1 MFSYKTLYTTIMYQ
15 VKFLLILFL
24 VSFFN
29 INAVYSQTISPKDE
43 IAQNYWNFVEPVLRC
58 QATHE
63 YMIQSS
69 LDYAYFLGFF
79 RNLDPNGNNTVTEFL
94 DMTKTEVIWL
104 ETIKDRLKEVAVPQD
119 EYSLEDRANIIKEMK
134 AIEKEQHVKY
144 YIEWF
149 QSRSVSD
156 VGVFH
161 NNLRQ
166 TIGWCIQQRQK
177 WNNTLDMNSL

>member
-1 MFSYKTLYTTIMYQ
+1 MYQ
-15 VKFLLILFL
+15 VKFFLTIFL
-24 VSFFN
+24 VAFFN
-29 INAVYSQTISPKDE
+29 INAVSGQTISPKDE

-58 QATHE
+58 QAAHE

-79 RNLDPNGNNTVTEFL
+79 RNLDPNGSNTVTSFL

-104 ETIKDRLKEVAVPQD
+104 ESIKERLKEAAVPKD
-119 EYSLEDRANIIKEMK
+119 EYSIEDRENVITEML

-149 QSRSVSD
+149 QSRSVTD
-156 VGVFH
+156 VGTFH
-161 NNLRQ
+161 TNLKQ
-166 TIGWCIQQRQK
+166 TLGWCIQQRQK
-177 WNNTLDMNSL
+177 WDNTLNSNML